1 MFPKVHMAEL
11 HVGLLVY
18 GYVVY
23 GDRIVYAI
31 QHFYAKGNTK

>member
-11 HVGLLVY
+11 RVGLLVY

-23 GDRIVYAI
+23 GDRNVYI
-31 QHFYAKGNTK
+31 IGHFYA

>member
-11 HVGLLVY
+11 RVGLLVY

-23 GDRIVYAI
+23 GDMYMIG
-31 QHFYAKGNTK
+31 HFYAKGNTK

>member
-1 MFPKVHMAEL
+1 MFLKVHIAEL

-23 GDRIVYAI
+23 GDRTVYMI
-31 QHFYAKGNTK
+31 GHFYAKWNTK